1 MGSRASV
8 RIPLETHNIGVN
20 DIASSDDGVVLIV
33 PSDGSVA
40 GGVEDEVGIGVDVA
54 LISGTGVGEDGVDSI
69 DFSVDVGGKVGGGGF
84 DGGSPDGAV
93 EPIEVSGDDEIVE

>member
-1 MGSRASV
+1 M
-8 RIPLETHNIGVN
+8 N

-33 PSDGSVA
+33 PSYGSVA

-54 LISGTGVGEDGVDSI
+54 LISGTGVGEDRVDSI
-69 DFSVDVGGKVGGGGF
+69 DFSVDVGSEVGGGGL

-93 EPIEVSGDDEIVE
+93 RSIEVSGDDEVVE

>member
-1 MGSRASV
+1 M
-8 RIPLETHNIGVN
+8 N

-69 DFSVDVGGKVGGGGF
+69 DFSVDVGGEVGRSGL

-93 EPIEVSGDDEIVE
+93 ESIEVSGDDKVVE